1 MAMLRDKY
9 DELWQVLQRFVLV
22 VICVR
27 DLADNDF
34 TDEKPNFFNASPVRL
49 FLPSPSLGFYVNR
62 G

>member
-22 VICVR
+22 VICFR
-27 DLADNDF
+27 GLAGNVL
-34 TDEKPNFFNASPVRL
+34 TDEKTDFFNASPVRL
-49 FLPSPSLGFYVNR
+49 FLSSPAFGFSVNR